1 MGDKMRNNVLAT
13 INGKEITE
21 FDVENIIS
29 QYSEADQ
36 KSVNTDNGREKILDQ
51 LVSCELMYNFA
62 QDEKL
67 EETDEFKVRIEDERK
82 FI

>member
-1 MGDKMRNNVLAT
+1 MGDKMRNNVLAI

-51 LVSCELMYNFA
+51 LVSC
-62 QDEKL
+62 
-67 EETDEFKVRIEDERK
+67 
-82 FI
+82 